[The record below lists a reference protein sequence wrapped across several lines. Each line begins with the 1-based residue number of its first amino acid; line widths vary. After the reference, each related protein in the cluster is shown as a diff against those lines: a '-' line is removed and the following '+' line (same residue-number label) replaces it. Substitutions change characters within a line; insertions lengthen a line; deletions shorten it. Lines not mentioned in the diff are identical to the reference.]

1 MSAGPIPLMSE
12 EQAKTILKKVLKE
25 HDEEASAYSF
35 SELNTEKEERII
47 KKMRLTSKIPD
58 VDEPVDGSIDGYT
71 WIPNIAESN
80 KIQRTGYMTY
90 LQQHLKNLLDR
101 DDFFLD
107 DIAGDKHLLDVKDP
121 RLPFPMKGTADVLL
135 INRRSKNELLPMA
148 GTSVVIELNKNVDRS
163 HVPQA
168 VGQLV
173 SCSIKADLDSYPLGL
188 LTDLNDH
195 WLFSWFSDKHVL
207 TQLMLKYPKNAF
219 DFLEAVAL
227 AQTKSPPPPPSFIT
241 YPITRLKVDDFLSQ
255 QVDAAAEE
263 MMERYESMADV
274 LEPELLMASRMEYGQ
289 HLVQS
294 MPMFAHMYA

>member
-1 MSAGPIPLMSE
+1 MSE

-80 KIQRTGYMTY
+80 EIQRTGYMTY

-168 VGQLV
+168 
-173 SCSIKADLDSYPLGL
+173 
-188 LTDLNDH
+188 
-195 WLFSWFSDKHVL
+195 
-207 TQLMLKYPKNAF
+207 
-219 DFLEAVAL
+219 
-227 AQTKSPPPPPSFIT
+227 
-241 YPITRLKVDDFLSQ
+241 
-255 QVDAAAEE
+255 
-263 MMERYESMADV
+263 
-274 LEPELLMASRMEYGQ
+274 
-289 HLVQS
+289 
-294 MPMFAHMYA
+294 